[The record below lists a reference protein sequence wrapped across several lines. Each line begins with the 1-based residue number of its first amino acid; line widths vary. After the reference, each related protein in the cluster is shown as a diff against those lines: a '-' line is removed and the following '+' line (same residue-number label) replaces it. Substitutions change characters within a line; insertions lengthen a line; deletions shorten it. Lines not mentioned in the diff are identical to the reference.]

1 MSDRRFLG
9 RLTAALVI
17 ISASFTLV
25 VPVGAQ
31 EQPPTSAA
39 PDNTAPDNTAP
50 VITAPHI
57 IPLPNSGSEPVR
69 EGDRGSTTQIAV
81 LFGTMGAM
89 VLVVL
94 LVMRESKKKQRQQR
108 DR

>member
-31 EQPPTSAA
+31 EA
-39 PDNTAPDNTAP
+39 PQTTAPENTAP

-94 LVMRESKKKQRQQR
+94 LVMRESKKKQRKQR
-108 DR
+108 SS

>member
-9 RLTAALVI
+9 RFTAALVI

-31 EQPPTSAA
+31 QA
-39 PDNTAPDNTAP
+39 PQTTAPENTAPENTAP

-69 EGDRGSTTQIAV
+69 EGDRGSTTQVAV

-89 VLVVL
+89 VLIVL
-94 LVMRESKKKQRQQR
+94 LVMRESKKKQRKQR
-108 DR
+108 SN